1 MKFGDKFYDRL
12 EVRVERAYS
21 QYTFILDFDSRISDR
36 FDHRTRSLD
45 RNIFKNTIPL
55 QILSLSRREGR
66 WFGDLYSHS
75 FESVEKEGG
84 GGRGG
89 EIQIPVRPCLLS
101 GVKIRIFFLFGR
113 VSLKTWFAERR
124 ENGRRVVFRSSRKWN
139 EMKRDKNFIPF
150 DLRIE
155 WMGYSRAMVR
165 FEIEG
170 KSVVGGGG
178 EGRGER
184 G

>member
-75 FESVEKEGG
+75 FESVEK
-84 GGRGG
+84 
-89 EIQIPVRPCLLS
+89 
-101 GVKIRIFFLFGR
+101 
-113 VSLKTWFAERR
+113 
-124 ENGRRVVFRSSRKWN
+124 
-139 EMKRDKNFIPF
+139 D
-150 DLRIE
+150 
-155 WMGYSRAMVR
+155 
-165 FEIEG
+165 
-170 KSVVGGGG
+170 GGG
-178 EGRGER
+178 EGRGNPNTRETVSSLR
-184 G
+184 CENTNIFPVRPRFS

>member
-66 WFGDLYSHS
+66 
-75 FESVEKEGG
+75 
-84 GGRGG
+84 
-89 EIQIPVRPCLLS
+89 
-101 GVKIRIFFLFGR
+101 
-113 VSLKTWFAERR
+113 
-124 ENGRRVVFRSSRKWN
+124 
-139 EMKRDKNFIPF
+139 
-150 DLRIE
+150 
-155 WMGYSRAMVR
+155 
-165 FEIEG
+165 
-170 KSVVGGGG
+170 
-178 EGRGER
+178 
-184 G
+184 